1 MPGLL
6 GQLGRLGEL
15 VGVRQMTN
23 HENTSRHPDDLTA
36 FELTAADLS
45 DDLAVEGLGDETALG
60 TWGSA
65 SSWSSAS
72 CPAST
77 ASTTGSASSF
87 G

>member
-1 MPGLL
+1 MDSTPSG
-6 GQLGRLGEL
+6 
-15 VGVRQMTN
+15 
-23 HENTSRHPDDLTA
+23 
-36 FELTAADLS
+36 FELTAEDLS
-45 DDLAVEGLGDETALG
+45 EGVEIQDLNDQTALG

-77 ASTTGSASSF
+77 AATGGTASSF

>member
-1 MPGLL
+1 MATPNDETGS
-6 GQLGRLGEL
+6 
-15 VGVRQMTN
+15 T
-23 HENTSRHPDDLTA
+23 
-36 FELTAADLS
+36 FELTAADLT
-45 DDLAVEGLGDETALG
+45 DGFAVEGLGDETALG

-77 ASTTGSASSF
+77 ASTGGSASSF

>member
-1 MPGLL
+1 VP
-6 GQLGRLGEL
+6 RLVGEL
-15 VGVRQMTN
+15 RRLRQLVGLSAMATP
-23 HENTSRHPDDLTA
+23 HEDTGST
-36 FELTAADLS
+36 FELTAADLT
-45 DDLAVEGLGDETALG
+45 DGFTAEGLGDETALG

-77 ASTTGSASSF
+77 AATAGSASSF

>member
-1 MPGLL
+1 MPLVRL
-6 GQLGRLGEL
+6 VHRQREQLGLIDMGIEKNHDDPFTL
-15 VGVRQMTN
+15 V
-23 HENTSRHPDDLTA
+23 
-36 FELTAADLS
+36 AADLS
-45 DDLAVEGLGDETALG
+45 DDFAIENLGDETALG

-77 ASTTGSASSF
+77 ASTGGSASSF